1 MMRTRRISAEDSPR
15 QTATARGAR
24 VTATASATGTASRKE
39 YRAIRSVSFILIP
52 GAGGSAWYWH
62 LVAPKLQERGHEAVP
77 VELPAADDRAG
88 LPQYAATVVRA
99 IGNRD
104 AKRVVLVAQSLAGFT
119 LPLVCKDVRVAMLVL
134 VNAMIPKPGET
145 PAEWWRNTGH
155 GEAKRRQN
163 VRDGRR
169 ADAPFDPRID
179 FFHDVPPPV
188 VDDAWAKG
196 EPRQSDTVFGS
207 PCLFKAWPTVPTR
220 VLVGRED
227 RFFPAE
233 FQRRVARER
242 LGISA
247 DEMPGG
253 HLVALS
259 QPVELSRRLI
269 AYVATRRAG

>member
-1 MMRTRRISAEDSPR
+1 MGPAHRDR
-15 QTATARGAR
+15 Q
-24 VTATASATGTASRKE
+24 
-39 YRAIRSVSFILIP
+39 AIQGFSFILIP

-88 LPQYAATVVRA
+88 LREYAATVVHA
-99 IGNRD
+99 IGHRD
-104 AKRVVLVAQSLAGFT
+104 PKRVVLVAQSLAGFT
-119 LPLVCKDVRVAMLVL
+119 LPLVCQKVRVAMLVL

-145 PAEWWRNTGH
+145 PGEWWGNTGH

-163 VRDGRR
+163 VRDGRS
-169 ADAPFDPRID
+169 ADAPFDPLID
-179 FFHDVPPPV
+179 FFHDVPQPV
-188 VDDAWAKG
+188 IDDAWAQG

-207 PCLFKAWPTVPTR
+207 PCAFKAWPTVPTR
-220 VLVGRED
+220 VLVGRDD

-259 QPVELSRRLI
+259 QPTELSTRLD
-269 AYVATRRAG
+269 AYVTTRRAG